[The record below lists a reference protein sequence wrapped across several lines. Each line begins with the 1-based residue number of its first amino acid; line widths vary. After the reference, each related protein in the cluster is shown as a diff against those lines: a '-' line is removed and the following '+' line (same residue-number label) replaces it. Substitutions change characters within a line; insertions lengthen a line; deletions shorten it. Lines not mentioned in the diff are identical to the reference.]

1 MEQNIKL
8 RKLKMKDLESYLEL
22 NKPEREHH
30 KYNGP
35 YFEQST
41 LNELEELVENYRNKF
56 LNGEENAK
64 AGKMIVNSDNDELI
78 GSVNSYWKSKE
89 TLWMEVG
96 IVIFN
101 ENYWG
106 KGIGYDALKMW
117 ISEIFNENPKI
128 VRLGLTTWSG
138 NERMMKLSEKLGMKK
153 EATYRKARILDNKYY
168 DSISYGILREE
179 WEERI

>member
-1 MEQNIKL
+1 MGQNIKL
-8 RKLKMKDLESYLEL
+8 RKLKMKDLDSYLEL
-22 NKPEREHH
+22 NRPEREFH

-35 YFEQST
+35 YFEQLT
-41 LNELEELVENYRNKF
+41 LNELEKLVEDYRKKF
-56 LNGEENAK
+56 KSGEK
-64 AGKMIVNSDNDELI
+64 DIKPGKMIVNADNDELI

-101 ENYWG
+101 EKYWG
-106 KGIGYDALKMW
+106 KGMGYEALKIW

-138 NERMMKLSEKLGMKK
+138 NKRMMKLSEKLGMKK
-153 EATYRKARILDNKYY
+153 EATYRNARILNNKYY
-168 DSISYGILREE
+168 DSISYGVLREE
-179 WEERI
+179 WVL